1 MARASH
7 ALRLVPPAD
16 LADLRSRARAAFLG
30 LALGDALGATV
41 EFMTAAEI
49 RAAHGVHRE
58 IVGGG
63 WLRLKRGRV
72 TDDTE
77 MSLCLARVLAAGEGW
92 DGRAVA
98 AAFAAW
104 MRAGPVD
111 VGSTVRKG
119 IRRFMLEGTL
129 EGPPADGDGGN
140 GAAMRIVPVALAT
153 LADRDLLESWA
164 IAQAR
169 LTHHH
174 PLSDAAT
181 VHLGEL
187 LHLAVLG
194 RGKPRLRRATDALLG
209 RCPVFSFEP
218 YRGLASGYV
227 VDTLQ
232 TVLHAFHATRGFEEC
247 VVDAVNRGGD
257 ADTTGALAGAL
268 AGAYYGEEELP
279 RRWLRALDR
288 RVREEIMDLSDRLV
302 ARSPLA
308 RGAPPAGVGDAA

>member
-1 MARASH
+1 
-7 ALRLVPPAD
+7 
-16 LADLRSRARAAFLG
+16 
-30 LALGDALGATV
+30 
-41 EFMTAAEI
+41 MTPAEI

-129 EGPPADGDGGN
+129 EGPPSDGDGGN